1 MKKIKYE
8 NVACEVS
15 VVENF
20 HFLSEVDCE
29 YEKDTVAYAVELFFA
44 QSSRFRRECS
54 YECWQLR
61 TLKGKARQ
69 PRKFTYLIPALLMEL
84 PGTWVR
90 LTGEINPVGVKIKKV
105 ELLEDYPCYNTAA

>member
-54 YECWQLR
+54 YESWQLR

-69 PRKFTYLIPALLMEL
+69 PMEL